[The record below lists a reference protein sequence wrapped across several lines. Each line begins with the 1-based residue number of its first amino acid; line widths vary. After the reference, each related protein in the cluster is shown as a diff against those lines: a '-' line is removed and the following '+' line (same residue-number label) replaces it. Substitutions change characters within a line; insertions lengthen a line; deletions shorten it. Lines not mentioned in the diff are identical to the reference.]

1 MQQLQSIATTAEQ
14 SEKTA
19 QTFSVV
25 SPDIVTPS
33 EAAETNVVQQEQA
46 DAVAKL
52 LAALERDTQKR
63 QKWNKRLDKISGL
76 LLISLM
82 VVTIGP
88 SILTR
93 HIGKAISVFVFANY
107 INLLGFV
114 LCKIFLEIFLDKKAA
129 LEVTKVED
137 VRCVNALV
145 DVWGA
150 QVNINY
156 TKRVRAQART
166 ALTRLLPRLEAGDAP
181 LLKETQRAVLRGV
194 LTSTGNANSVKD
206 ADVDF
211 TLAILKAFENVGDW
225 KSAPYVK
232 RLTGSV
238 TPKRIR
244 DAASECLPYLQA
256 LAAKQKP
263 GETLLRASSAN
274 EAANVSPETL
284 LRPAAPQ
291 QETDPDT
298 LLRPSEELSC

>member
-1 MQQLQSIATTAEQ
+1 MSMQQLQSITTTAELNEQ
-14 SEKTA
+14 TA

-25 SPDIVTPS
+25 SPDIVAPS
-33 EAAETNVVQQEQA
+33 EVAETNVVQQEQA

-52 LAALERDTQKR
+52 LAALERDTKKR
-63 QKWNKRLDKISGL
+63 QKWSNRISIISGSL
-76 LLISLM
+76 FLILLIISFCQQYFNNKNWFGL
-82 VVTIGP
+82 VQLGN
-88 SILTR
+88 LFNFC
-93 HIGKAISVFVFANY
+93 GCAIAKF
-107 INLLGFV
+107 
-114 LCKIFLEIFLDKKAA
+114 FLNRKVA
-129 LEVTKVED
+129 LELTKVD
-137 VRCVNALV
+137 DLRCVGALV
-145 DVWGA
+145 DVWNSPGRIDYP
-150 QVNINY
+150 VHICE
-156 TKRVRAQART
+156 QART

-181 LLKETQRAVLRGV
+181 LLKETQRAVLRSI
-194 LTSTGNANSVKD
+194 LTSTANANSVKD

-256 LAAKQKP
+256 LAEKHKP

-291 QETDPDT
+291 QDVAPDT
-298 LLRPSEELSC
+298 LLRPSGETPS